1 MSTWITIEVEVG
13 VDVPQD
19 ALGMWIAQ
27 QLNYPSV
34 MAVRPKSAVT
44 EDLADNHQ
52 HVTAERSEE
61 EEAAL
66 AALDEYQGPVTVMW
80 WDPQP
85 ERSRA

>member
-19 ALGMWIAQ
+19 ALGMWIAE

-44 EDLADNHQ
+44 EDLADNNQ

-61 EEAAL
+61 EEAGL
-66 AALDEYQGPVTVMW
+66 EALDDYQGPITVMW
-80 WDPQP
+80 RDRQG
-85 ERSRA
+85 EGRA